1 MHHKDIKRIIRK
13 QLKDE
18 YPNWTRIT
26 KKEKKA
32 IAKMVLKEVVNSYDF
47 SQEVEAP
54 IEELLCLEEQMPTSG
69 IMNLDAMARF
79 IKNHENSRL
88 YSIHKKRSNVYK
100 ADEELRVI
108 DNVLDNQIIDKLL
121 SYNEYT
127 PTMRDFFPHHFL
139 RAELLKVIKYPEI
152 SYRKFCSNEY
162 MGIEQKRNRSFIGL
176 PLNTN
181 RQISHV
187 QLCQFRS
194 DLSFTQ
200 MMNLTVYILHHFLQ
214 SGLLSNQVLH
224 AIDSTEVAS
233 EHQRL
238 LATVTIK
245 GKKIRIYNDIDCD
258 CGKRRK
264 KRDKSIYVVGYR
276 VHTLTV
282 IDAKTGHSFPLVSLL
297 APANHHDSNFLVL
310 LVKLAKAIGIDVKL
324 ITADEAYHDNEAE
337 LFRETGTYLV
347 TPPKSKVLPPE
358 NVDIETMQVT
368 CNDMCTIPMEYV
380 GVEDHG
386 HEFKCGAAL
395 GECPHSGNCA
405 QFRHIPLDGGFFQRI
420 PYGTDHVQQVL
431 KIRKNAER
439 PFNLLKK
446 REGLEI
452 VRVRNQHGVL
462 TRCTFTT
469 IGTLLLEIAGTRR
482 KKKPQK
488 KQMKL
493 FANS

>member
-1 MHHKDIKRIIRK
+1 MQHKDVKNIVRK
-13 QLKDE
+13 QIKKE
-18 YPNWTRIT
+18 YPNWTRIV
-26 KKEKKA
+26 KKEKRV
-32 IAKMVLKEVVNSYDF
+32 IAKMVLEEAVRCYDF
-47 SQEVEAP
+47 SQEVDTP
-54 IEELLCLEEQMPTSG
+54 TEELLCIEEQMPAAG
-69 IMNLDAMARF
+69 IMDLEAMARF
-79 IKNHENSRL
+79 IKNHESSKL

-108 DNVLDNQIIDKLL
+108 DNLLDDQIVNKLL
-121 SYNEYT
+121 SYNGYT
-127 PTMRDFFPHHFL
+127 PTMRDFFPHQFL
-139 RAELLKVIKYPEI
+139 RAELLKVIKYPEV

-176 PLNTN
+176 ALNTN

-187 QLCQFRS
+187 QLSQFRS
-194 DLSFTQ
+194 DLGFTQ
-200 MMNLTVYILHHFLQ
+200 MVNLTVYILHHFMQ
-214 SGLLSNQVLH
+214 SGLLGNQVLH
-224 AIDSTEVAS
+224 AIDSTELAS
-233 EHQRL
+233 ECQRL

-282 IDAKTGHSFPLVSLL
+282 INAKTGHSFPLVSLL
-297 APANHHDSNFLVL
+297 APANHHDSNFLVP
-310 LVKLAKAIGIDVKL
+310 LVKLAQAIGLDVRL
-324 ITADEAYHDNEAE
+324 ITADEAYHDNEGD
-337 LFRETGTYLV
+337 LFKETGTYLV

-358 NVDIETMQVT
+358 HFDIETMQVT
-368 CNDMCTIPMEYV
+368 YDAMCSIPMKYV
-380 GVEDHG
+380 GVEDKG
-386 HEFKCGAAL
+386 HEFKCGATL
-395 GECPHSGNCA
+395 GECPHCGSCS
-405 QFRHIPLDGGFFQRI
+405 QFRHILIDGGFFQRI
-420 PYGTDHVQQVL
+420 PYLTDHVQQAL

-446 REGLEI
+446 REGLEV
-452 VRVRNQHGVL
+452 VRVRSQHGVL
-462 TRCTFTT
+462 ARCTFTT
-469 IGTLLLEIAGTRR
+469 IATLLLEIAGTRR

>member
-13 QLKDE
+13 QLKNK

-32 IAKMVLKEVVNSYDF
+32 IAKMVLEEVVSCYDF
-47 SQEVEAP
+47 NQEVEAP
-54 IEELLCLEEQMPTSG
+54 IEELLCLEEQMPTAG
-69 IMNLDAMARF
+69 IMNLEAMARF
-79 IKNHENSRL
+79 IKNHEKSKL
-88 YSIHKKRSNVYK
+88 YSIHRNRSNVYK

-108 DNVLDNQIIDKLL
+108 NNVLDDQIIDKLL
-121 SYNEYT
+121 SYNGYT
-127 PTMRDFFPHHFL
+127 PSMRDFFPHHFL

-194 DLSFTQ
+194 DLNYAQ
-200 MMNLTVYILHHFLQ
+200 MTNLTVYILHHFMQ
-214 SGLLSNQVLH
+214 SGLLGNQVLH

-233 EHQRL
+233 ECQRL
-238 LATVTIK
+238 LATITIK
-245 GKKIRIYNDIDCD
+245 GKKVRIYNDIDCD

-276 VHTLTV
+276 VHTLTA
-282 IDAKTGHSFPLVSLL
+282 INAKTGHSFPLVSLL
-297 APANHHDSNFLVL
+297 APANHHDSNFVVL

-324 ITADEAYHDNEAE
+324 ITADEAYHDNGAE
-337 LFRETGTYLV
+337 LFKETGTYLV
-347 TPPKSKVLPPE
+347 TPPKSKILPPE
-358 NVDIETMQVT
+358 DVDIETMQVT

-380 GVEDHG
+380 GVEGEG
-386 HEFKCGAAL
+386 HEFKCAATL
-395 GECPHSGNCA
+395 GECPHSGSCS

-420 PYGTDHVQQVL
+420 PYGTDYVQQVL
-431 KIRKNAER
+431 KIRKNVER

-452 VRVRNQHGVL
+452 LRVRSQHGVL
-462 TRCTFTT
+462 ARCTLTT
-469 IGTLLLEIAGTRR
+469 MATLLLEIAGTRR
-482 KKKPQK
+482 RKKPQK
-488 KQMKL
+488 RQMKL

>member
-13 QLKDE
+13 QLKNE

-32 IAKMVLKEVVNSYDF
+32 IAKMVLKEVVSCYDF
-47 SQEVEAP
+47 NQEVEAP

-69 IMNLDAMARF
+69 IMNLEAMARF
-79 IKNHENSRL
+79 IKNHENSKL
-88 YSIHKKRSNVYK
+88 YSIHKKRSSVYR
-100 ADEELRVI
+100 ADEGLRLI
-108 DNVLDNQIIDKLL
+108 DNVLDDQIIDKLL
-121 SYNEYT
+121 SCDRYT

-194 DLSFTQ
+194 GLSFTQ
-200 MMNLTVYILHHFLQ
+200 MVNLTVYILHHFFQ
-214 SGLLSNQVLH
+214 SGLLGNQVLH
-224 AIDSTEVAS
+224 AIDSTELAS
-233 EHQRL
+233 ECQRL

-282 IDAKTGHSFPLVSLL
+282 INANTGHSFPLVSLL

-324 ITADEAYHDNEAE
+324 ITADEAYHDNEGD
-337 LFRETGTYLV
+337 LFTETGTYLV
-347 TPPKSKVLPPE
+347 TPPKSKVLLPE
-358 NVDIETMQVT
+358 NVDMETMQVT

-380 GVEDHG
+380 GVEEQS
-386 HEFKCGAAL
+386 HEFKCGATL
-395 GECPHSGNCA
+395 DGCPHSGSCS

-420 PYGTDHVQQVL
+420 PYGTDYVQQTL

-446 REGLEI
+446 REGLETL
-452 VRVRNQHGVL
+452 RVRSQHGVL
-462 TRCTFTT
+462 ARCTFTT
-469 IGTLLLEIAGTRR
+469 MATLLLEIAGTRR
-482 KKKPQK
+482 KNKPQK
-488 KQMKL
+488 RQMRL
-493 FANS
+493 FANA